1 MARRGFGAQAARAR
15 PAGASLRMVGR
26 MGRSQA
32 VTTFGT
38 GSIYEL
44 RTFRNGKATLHSV
57 MVAGLD
63 AWDRYKY
70 DLQFI
75 REDVLA
81 RILNIQNFFLPPVEP
96 EYQTGADTPVVPA
109 VRFPEVLSCDNR
121 KCGRVGRVGKEFSDP
136 GMGGV
141 RCNAVNCTGRGVP
154 FRLVVACHEK
164 SHAEQP
170 GHIDDFP
177 YLQWAHRGGEICP
190 NPAVYLMSGKGT
202 TGLAG
207 LSLKCRACDRPP
219 QSLAGVFSPKALEH
233 LKCRGRRP
241 WLHDFEE
248 GCQRHLQV
256 LQRGASNT
264 YFPITASVLSIPPY
278 SDRLPDLVAKAMP
291 FNNVEALRKGTL
303 PLEAALALCRM
314 MPGLDD
320 HAVYSDQQ
328 IKESL
333 LVLTGQQQV
342 HLPSSETEQRA
353 RERNAI
359 VQGREETEEA
369 LDFVAEPVTDLSS
382 FNVLGRYIGQLVKVH
397 RLREVRALRGF
408 HRVETGFAGD
418 SFKVEVAPLS
428 KRRLDWLPAI
438 EVRGEGIYLELP
450 EAQLTRWERQ
460 PAVMRRVGVIAQN
473 LRRVCERNG
482 WPVHPVAP
490 REVLIHTLSHLLM
503 KQLALECGYSGNSLR
518 ERLYIQ
524 GAPGEPFAGVLI
536 YTASTASDGTL
547 GGLVSQGEPE
557 RLNALFA
564 AALLSARWCSSDPL
578 CGESKGQGID
588 ALNMS
593 ACHACALVSET
604 SCEKRNILLDRGLIT
619 GVPGERD
626 AGFFAD
632 FAEMAV

>member
-1 MARRGFGAQAARAR
+1 MARRGFGARAAKSRS
-15 PAGASLRMVGR
+15 ASPNIRMVGR

-44 RTFRNGKATLHSV
+44 RTFRNGRATLHSV

-70 DLQFI
+70 DLQFV

-81 RILNIQNFFLPPVEP
+81 RILSVQNFFLPPVEP
-96 EYQTGADTPVVPA
+96 DYHTGGDIPVVPA
-109 VRFPEVLSCDNR
+109 VRFPELLSCDNR
-121 KCGRVGRVGKEFSDP
+121 KCGRVGKVGREFSDP

-141 RCNAVNCTGRGVP
+141 RCNAAGCSGRGIP
-154 FRLVVACHEK
+154 FRLVVACHDK
-164 SHAEQP
+164 KDPHQP

-177 YLQWAHRGGEICP
+177 YIQWAHRGGETCP
-190 NPAVYLMSGKGT
+190 NPAIYLLSGKGT
-202 TGLAG
+202 TGLGG
-207 LSLKCRACDRPP
+207 LSLKCKACDRPP
-219 QSLAGVFSPKALEH
+219 QPLAGVFSPKALEH
-233 LKCRGRRP
+233 LRCRGRRP
-241 WLHDFEE
+241 WLHDFEPN
-248 GCQRHLQV
+248 CQRHLQV

-278 SDRLPDLVAKAMP
+278 SDRLADLVAKAMP
-291 FNNVEALRKGTL
+291 FNNVQGLRNGALKLDDAIG
-303 PLEAALALCRM
+303 LCRT

-320 HAVYSDQQ
+320 AAVYSDQQ

-333 LVLTGQQQV
+333 LILTGQKEVQ
-342 HLPSSETEQRA
+342 LPSSESEQRA

-369 LDFVAEPVTDLSS
+369 LDFVAELVTDLSAYD
-382 FNVLGRYIGQLVKVH
+382 VLQTYLGKLVKVH

-408 HRVETGFAGD
+408 HRVESGFAGD
-418 SFKVEVAPLS
+418 SFRVEVAPLN
-428 KRRLDWLPAI
+428 KRRLEWLPAI
-438 EVRGEGIYLELP
+438 EVRGEGVYVELP
-450 EAQLTRWERQ
+450 EEKLAKWERH
-460 PAVMRRVGVIAQN
+460 PAVLQRVGVIAEN

-482 WPVHPVAP
+482 WPVHAVAP
-490 REVLIHTLSHLLM
+490 REILVHTLSHLLM

-518 ERLYIQ
+518 ERLYVQ
-524 GAPGEPFAGVLI
+524 GAPSEPFAGLLI
-536 YTASTASDGTL
+536 YTASTAADGTL

-557 RLNALFA
+557 RLAGILA

-593 ACHACALVSET
+593 ACHACALISET
-604 SCEKRNILLDRGLIT
+604 SCEKRNILLDRALIT
-619 GVPGERD
+619 GVPGQRE
-626 AGFFAD
+626 AGFFAG
-632 FAEMAV
+632 FLEWAA

>member
-1 MARRGFGAQAARAR
+1 
-15 PAGASLRMVGR
+15 

-63 AWDRYKY
+63 AWDRYRY
-70 DLQFI
+70 DLQFV

-81 RILNIQNFFLPPVEP
+81 RILAVQNFFLPPVEP
-96 EYQTGADTPVVPA
+96 EQQTRADSPVVPA
-109 VRFPEVLSCDNR
+109 VRFPELLTCDNR
-121 KCGRVGRVGKEFSDP
+121 KCGRVGKVGKEFTDP

-141 RCNAVNCTGRGVP
+141 KCNAAGCSGRGVP
-154 FRLVVACHEK
+154 FRLVVACHDK
-164 SHAEQP
+164 QDPNHP

-177 YLQWAHRGGEICP
+177 HVFWAHRGREKCA
-190 NPAVYLMSGKGT
+190 NPAIYLISGKGT

-207 LSLKCRACDRPP
+207 LSLKCRGCDLPP
-219 QSLAGVFSPKALEH
+219 QSLAGVFSPRALEH
-233 LKCRGRRP
+233 LKCHGRRP
-241 WLHDFEE
+241 WLHDSQPN
-248 GCQRHLQV
+248 CQRSLQV

-264 YFPITASVLSIPPY
+264 YFPVTASVLSIPPY
-278 SDRLPDLVAKAMP
+278 SDRLADLVAKAMP
-291 FNNVEALRKGTL
+291 FNNVEGLRKGTL
-303 PLEAALALCRM
+303 LLDTALGLCRM

-320 HAVYSDQQ
+320 PNVYSDQQ
-328 IKESL
+328 VKESL
-333 LVLTGQQQV
+333 LTLIGQRDV
-342 HLPSSETEQRA
+342 NLPSTESEQRV

-359 VQGREETEEA
+359 VQGREESQES
-369 LDFVAEPVTDLSS
+369 LDFVAEPVLDLTA
-382 FNVLGRYIGQLVKVH
+382 FDVLNRYLGCLVKVH

-408 HRVETGFAGD
+408 HRVESGFAGD
-418 SFKVEVAPLS
+418 SFRVEVAPLS

-450 EAQLTRWERQ
+450 EDRLTEWERR
-460 PAVMRRVGVIAQN
+460 PAVVQRVNVIAEN
-473 LRRVCERNG
+473 LRGVCNRNG
-482 WPVHPVAP
+482 WPVQVVSP
-490 REVLIHTLSHLLM
+490 REVLVHTLSHLLI

-518 ERLYIQ
+518 ERLYVQ
-524 GAPGEPFAGVLI
+524 SAPAEPFAGVLI

-547 GGLVSQGEPE
+547 GGLVSQGDPE
-557 RLNALFA
+557 RLEGMLV
-564 AALLSARWCSSDPL
+564 AALMSARWCSSDPL

-593 ACHACALVSET
+593 ACHACVLISET

-619 GVPGERD
+619 GAPGLRE

-632 FAEMAV
+632 FLDKAF